1 MKSIEFNECIK
12 ALELLSAE
20 RKTGAVIVSA
30 TATLACDLPKWGA
43 AKIYQFRAQ
52 ALGENGDFAA
62 AIMDYSAALREMP
75 DNPELHNGRGDI
87 YRKMENYRQ
96 AILDYDEVIALRPSK
111 EAGYTN
117 RAITHELAGDFAAA
131 ESDFSEAARLAA
143 APEVPRA
150 AAKKLA

>member
-52 ALGENGDFAA
+52 ALGENGDFGA
-62 AIMDYSAALREMP
+62 AIMDYSAAIKEMP
-75 DNPELHNGRGDI
+75 DSPELHAGRGDI

-96 AILDYDEVIALRPSK
+96 AILDCDEVIALRPNVG
-111 EAGYTN
+111 AGYTA
-117 RAITHELAGDFAAA
+117 RARVHTLNGDTAAA
-131 ESDFSEAARLAA
+131 ESDLSEAARLAA
-143 APEVPRA
+143 VP
-150 AAKKLA
+150 AKKVS

>member
-20 RKTGAVIVSA
+20 RKTGAVIASA
-30 TATLACDLPKWGA
+30 TATLASELPKWGA

-52 ALGENGDFAA
+52 ALGENGDCAA

-75 DNPELHNGRGDI
+75 DSPELHTGRGDI
-87 YRKMENYRQ
+87 YRRMENYRQ
-96 AILDYDEVIALRPSK
+96 AIRDYDEVIALRPRA
-111 EAGYTN
+111 EAAYTA
-117 RAITHELAGDFAAA
+117 RAIAHELAGDFAAA
-131 ESDFSEAARLAA
+131 ESDFAEAARLAA

-150 AAKKLA
+150 ASKKSA